1 MPEHTSTPGRGD
13 LVGSSRSRDCEPRVP
28 RRHASLRSTTSFNCL
43 TATPLDMS
51 GSLLE
56 SELERAEALQ
66 KSDVSKAEK
75 GYRTV
80 LDRKAR
86 E

>member
-1 MPEHTSTPGRGD
+1 M
-13 LVGSSRSRDCEPRVP
+13 LVRQDHVTRAARSSSSCIIEVDDVTFD
-28 RRHASLRSTTSFNCL
+28 SLTR
-43 TATPLDMS
+43 TPLDMS
-51 GSLLE
+51 ALSLE